1 MPTHALIPYLILFL
15 ILILFSAFFSSAE
28 TALLAISRIKLAHR
42 AKKKNKKAV
51 ILAAILDRPEEFLST
66 VLIGNNL
73 VNAAAA
79 SIATYIFSMIFT
91 GHESYILL
99 TSTLSTALILVIF
112 GEITPKSYAYHHA
125 EKLSFL
131 YVYPIRFFKALFFP
145 LVKIFSLISGRF
157 VRRGSDRA
165 WGKREFTIEEIKH
178 FLSNETQ
185 LFTYTPENLKM
196 INEIID
202 ISQKELKAIMTPRT
216 AIVALEE
223 NSPISELK
231 QILREKKFSKIPIY
245 KENPGNITGIIH
257 PHSLL
262 AALMEE
268 DFDSLQLKR
277 ITTKPIFVSE
287 YSSLN
292 YILKEFKKHR
302 LDIGIVLDEY
312 GVTIG
317 LITLS
322 DILRETLGDIEIG
335 AASCIKRLKKNVFV
349 LKGST
354 PVEEVNSQLE
364 WNLPEKKD
372 FTTVSGLFIYYYG
385 KFPVENARIR
395 IAPYLLIVRKMGKRK
410 IEEITAIHDES
421 HNS

>member
-1 MPTHALIPYLILFL
+1 
-15 ILILFSAFFSSAE
+15 
-28 TALLAISRIKLAHR
+28 
-42 AKKKNKKAV
+42 
-51 ILAAILDRPEEFLST
+51 
-66 VLIGNNL
+66 
-73 VNAAAA
+73 
-79 SIATYIFSMIFT
+79 
-91 GHESYILL
+91 
-99 TSTLSTALILVIF
+99 
-112 GEITPKSYAYHHA
+112 
-125 EKLSFL
+125 
-131 YVYPIRFFKALFFP
+131 
-145 LVKIFSLISGRF
+145 
-157 VRRGSDRA
+157 
-165 WGKREFTIEEIKH
+165 
-178 FLSNETQ
+178 
-185 LFTYTPENLKM
+185 M

-202 ISQKELKAIMTPRT
+202 ISQKELKSIMTPRT

-223 NSPISELK
+223 SSPISELK
-231 QILREKKFSKIPIY
+231 QILRENKFSKIPIY

-262 AALMEE
+262 VALMEE

-277 ITTKPIFVSE
+277 IASKPIFVSE

-302 LDIGIVLDEY
+302 LNIGIVLDEY

-322 DILRETLGDIEIG
+322 DILRETLGDMEIG
-335 AASCIKRLKKNVFV
+335 AAKCIKRLKKNVFV

-364 WNLPEKKD
+364 WNLPVKKD
-372 FTTVSGLFIYYYG
+372 FTTISGLFIYQYG

-421 HNS
+421 HNG